1 MLRRWMKFQN
11 VIFMWDLWERLLRQ
25 GLKLD
30 GNLAVF
36 KSFAWAITFYGKRI
50 DYMEHIAS
58 HPPPSN
64 PPMLHFTWSI
74 TFFYFWHRFFSSL
87 EMHAFLHSPFSQRPV
102 KYDKLVILFW
112 LIHFRHIHY
121 ITNKINI
128 IWNFVLQNYL
138 GPRHILPSFTEECSI
153 GQI

>member
-1 MLRRWMKFQN
+1 MGPLGKTFATRLMATWRCSNLSREPLHFMAN
-11 VIFMWDLWERLLRQ
+11 VL
-25 GLKLD
+25 
-30 GNLAVF
+30 
-36 KSFAWAITFYGKRI
+36 ITWNI
-50 DYMEHIAS
+50 L
-58 HPPPSN
+58 PPPS
-64 PPMLHFTWSI
+64 PLQLTHVAFYLKYYIFLFLTSLFFFTWNAC
-74 TFFYFWHRFFSSL
+74 FSSQ
-87 EMHAFLHSPFSQRPV
+87 SPFSQRPV

-138 GPRHILPSFTEECSI
+138 GPRHILPSFTAECSI